1 MAKPRIFISS
11 TYYDLKYVRSD
22 LERFVK
28 DQGYDPVLNE
38 YGHIP
43 YGSQEKLEQYCY
55 KEIENCDILV
65 AIIGGRYGS
74 ESEDGKG
81 SVSNME
87 LKTAISQGKQ
97 VYVFIDKSVNAE
109 YQTYLFNKDVK
120 GINFASVDNVM
131 IFEFIEEI
139 HALKVN
145 NQIQSFDSVLDIT
158 KYLREQW
165 SGLFQRLLSE
175 SARQKEINLIEDLK
189 HTSSTLN
196 QLVDYLISEKSKGD
210 SAINDILFSNHPAFD
225 EIKKKG
231 HFSIRIIFNNK
242 EELFELFKVFGFKV
256 DRDLWLIEEGYLA
269 WKTPRPDEYI
279 QVSEFIFDEDGKLK
293 TMTPSDWEDDFII
306 VTTDDIPF

>member
-22 LERFVK
+22 LERFIK
-28 DQGYDPVLNE
+28 DQGYEPVLNE

-43 YGSQEKLEQYCY
+43 YGSKEKLEQYCY

-65 AIIGGRYGS
+65 AVIGGRYGS
-74 ESEDGKG
+74 ESQEGKG

-87 LKTAISQGKQ
+87 LKTAIEQGKQ
-97 VYVFIDKSVNAE
+97 AYVFIDKSVNAE
-109 YQTYLFNKDVK
+109 YQTYLCNKDSK
-120 GINFASVDNVM
+120 GIKFASVDNVK

-165 SGLFQRLLSE
+165 AGLFQRLLSE
-175 SARQKEINLIEDLK
+175 SARQKEVKIIEDLK

-196 QLVDYLISEKSKGD
+196 QLVDYLIAEKSKGD

-225 EIKKKG
+225 EVRKKG
-231 HFSIRIIFNNK
+231 DLPIRIIFSTK
-242 EELFELFKVFGFKV
+242 DELFSLFKSYNF
-256 DRDLWLIEEGYLA
+256 IEDDDAWRSQEGYTV
-269 WKTPRPDEYI
+269 WKIPRKGQYI
-279 QVSEFIFDEDGKLK
+279 KVADSIFDENGKLK
-293 TMTPSDWEDDFII
+293 SMTPSDWKDEFILI
-306 VTTDDIPF
+306 EDDIPF